1 MSGLSLQHWVRRLP
15 GVLGVLGVSGVLGAL
30 LLNMGATHVMA
41 QDYPS
46 KPIRMWI
53 PSSAGGATDVA
64 ARILGVH
71 MAEILA
77 QPVIVENRVTSGG
90 MVATSQ
96 LAQSAPDG
104 YTLMMTFD
112 TFATTPH
119 MYKSAPYDVVK
130 DFTPIMLVTRYPQIL
145 IVHPSL
151 KVKTLREFVAYAKA
165 NGARMNFGSAGPGSS
180 ARLSY
185 ELFKDVAGIETMP
198 VHYKGGG
205 PAVQDL
211 IAGQLH
217 VMLIQAS
224 GTIQQ
229 SIKAGK
235 LVGLATSGLKRSPQF
250 PDLPVIADFYP
261 GFETISWVGLIG
273 PAGIPRPIVDRLNA
287 TLGKIL
293 GTADMKE
300 KMAGQGAE
308 IVASTPDEF
317 GATIRNENTR
327 WGRIIRDKKISID

>member
-71 MAEILA
+71 MAEMLA

-235 LVGLATSGLKRSPQF
+235 LVGLATSGLK
-250 PDLPVIADFYP
+250 LPT
-261 GFETISWVGLIG
+261 G
-273 PAGIPRPIVDRLNA
+273 
-287 TLGKIL
+287 
-293 GTADMKE
+293 
-300 KMAGQGAE
+300 
-308 IVASTPDEF
+308 VASSGLNLYFSDVSDSAAADIYTL
-317 GATIRNENTR
+317 
-327 WGRIIRDKKISID
+327 SY

>member
-1 MSGLSLQHWVRRLP
+1 
-15 GVLGVLGVSGVLGAL
+15 
-30 LLNMGATHVMA
+30 
-41 QDYPS
+41 
-46 KPIRMWI
+46 
-53 PSSAGGATDVA
+53 
-64 ARILGVH
+64 
-71 MAEILA
+71 
-77 QPVIVENRVTSGG
+77 